1 MWETVA
7 ENRTTERFPVEEE
20 VTFLSPREI
29 IGRSV
34 DIGAGGIGVEIP
46 EPLEAGEAVELKI
59 LEGHAIVYGTVRWAR
74 PQDGKFRVGI
84 QFREE
89 DWNVIELV
97 FSLRS
102 QEG

>member
-1 MWETVA
+1 MA
-7 ENRTTERFPVEEE
+7 ENRTTERFPYEEE
-20 VTFLSPREI
+20 VVFLTPREI

-46 EPLEAGEAVELKI
+46 EPLETGVAVEVKI
-59 LEGHAIVYGTVRWAR
+59 LEGHAIVYGKVCWAR

-97 FSLRS
+97 FSLRG